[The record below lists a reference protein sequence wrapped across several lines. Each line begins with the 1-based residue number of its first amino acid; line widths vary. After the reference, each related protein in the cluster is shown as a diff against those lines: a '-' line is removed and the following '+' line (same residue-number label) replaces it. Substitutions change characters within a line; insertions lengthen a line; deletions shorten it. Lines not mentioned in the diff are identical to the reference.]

1 MRVEVVTKGSNTH
14 ASNQIIN
21 NITQHRLLQHKKKCR
36 PPREED
42 DFVKIIELLYYTIK
56 FNYKIATGIVL
67 LNGE

>member
-1 MRVEVVTKGSNTH
+1 MVLRVEVVTKGSNTH

-42 DFVKIIELLYYTIK
+42 DFVKIIELTTIK

-67 LNGE
+67 NGE